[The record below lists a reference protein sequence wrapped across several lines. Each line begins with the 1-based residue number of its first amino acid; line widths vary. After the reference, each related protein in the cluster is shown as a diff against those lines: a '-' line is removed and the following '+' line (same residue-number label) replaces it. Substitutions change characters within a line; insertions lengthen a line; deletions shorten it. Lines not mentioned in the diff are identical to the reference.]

1 MPITASIRGNH
12 NSQLSTLNSQ
22 LSTKNSQL
30 STKKSMN
37 ETLNVLETRRSVRGF
52 DPERM
57 PSDELIKEVVRA
69 GEYAPTGRGM
79 QSPRMVVVTNK
90 AVRDKLSQLN
100 AEVMGVESDPFY
112 GAPVIILVLADRSRP
127 TYIYDGTL
135 VMGNLM
141 NAAHAVGLGSC
152 WIHRAHEIFDSVE
165 GKLLLASWGIE
176 GDYEGI
182 GHVALGYALKEPA
195 EAKPRK
201 DDYTIW
207 IK

>member
-1 MPITASIRGNH
+1 
-12 NSQLSTLNSQ
+12 
-22 LSTKNSQL
+22 
-30 STKKSMN
+30 MN

-57 PSDELIKEVVRA
+57 PSDELIEQVVRA

-79 QSPRMVVVTNK
+79 QSPRIVVVTNK

-127 TYIYDGTL
+127 TYIYDGSL

-152 WIHRAHEIFDSVE
+152 WIHRAKETFDSAA
-165 GKLLLASWGIE
+165 GKELLQKWVIPDTYRGVGFCI
-176 GDYEGI
+176 
-182 GHVALGYALKEPA
+182 VGYANGELP
-195 EAKPRK
+195 EAKPRRA
-201 DDYTIW
+201 DQIIW
-207 IK
+207 VD

>member
-1 MPITASIRGNH
+1 MD
-12 NSQLSTLNSQ
+12 
-22 LSTKNSQL
+22 KN
-30 STKKSMN
+30 SMN

-57 PSDELIKEVVRA
+57 PSDELIEQVVRA

-79 QSPRMVVVTNK
+79 QSPRIVVVTNK

-100 AEVMGVESDPFY
+100 AKVMGVESDPFY

-152 WIHRAHEIFDSVE
+152 WIHRAHEVFDSVE

-182 GHVALGYALKEPA
+182 GHVALGYALREPA

-207 IK
+207 VK